1 MSKNFLGIALRIYF
15 FIRNHLSLMLGTIV
29 MQAIN
34 FLPLNMI
41 FTFPPLIQIVYF
53 SFCFLVGLFGR
64 KKKMGFWGYFFFSTI
79 FSPILGTL
87 VLIIT

>member
-1 MSKNFLGIALRIYF
+1 MCFYLS
-15 FIRNHLSLMLGTIV
+15 FIINNPCSYHLLSLRLGTTI

-34 FLPLNMI
+34 FLPLNI
-41 FTFPPLIQIVYF
+41 VLTLAPLIQAVYLL
-53 SFCFLVGLFGR
+53 SCFLVGLFGR

-79 FSPILGTL
+79 FSPIMGAL